1 MLIKI
6 KKLDEKVGFQKKKI
20 WFQKNKLVARV
31 HFIGQQTKASLI
43 KESIHKLR
51 RHKKLKNFYPEFVRN
66 KRPNVAIDLDQN
78 ASFEQNF

>member
-1 MLIKI
+1 MVSK
-6 KKLDEKVGFQKKKI
+6 EQVG
-20 WFQKNKLVARV
+20 
-31 HFIGQQTKASLI
+31 GQSPLYWPTDQSFFDKGVFSTI
-43 KESIHKLR
+43 IHKLR